1 MIRSETASVRTPS
14 VVHPVVTSL
23 VAAGVHGVAMSMGS
37 QYGYNIGY
45 ASLAAAA
52 VLLSSVVGRWAWAG
66 GATRLAR
73 VALGLGIASA
83 AVFPAYFGGWPLV
96 LGLTAV
102 GMAIEYRN
110 RVGSW
115 SSSAAIGLVA
125 GLIGCVAGVGICFT
139 D

>member
-1 MIRSETASVRTPS
+1 MTV
-14 VVHPVVTSL
+14 
-23 VAAGVHGVAMSMGS
+23 GS

-52 VLLSSVVGRWAWAG
+52 VVLAVAVATWARAG
-66 GATRLAR
+66 SPTRLAR

-83 AVFPAYFGGWPLV
+83 AAFPAYFGGWPLV

-102 GMAIEYRN
+102 GTAMEYRN

-115 SSSAAIGLVA
+115 SSSSAIGLVA
-125 GLIGCVAGVGICFT
+125 GIVGFVAGVGICLT